1 LNKAIKTLGYAC
13 CCLLVWS
20 YSLAQ
25 AQQSGDADTTLPYP
39 IEDRAYDHLTGV
51 SGNNAVDLNDPRAIR
66 KDVQYDPRT
75 GRFVITETIGGRYF
89 RNPTY
94 LTFEEFLE
102 WQQAES
108 VDNYFEQRSR
118 AIDRAV
124 RDTRQPRL
132 ELGDDAAKP
141 FSQKFKVDIQP
152 RGSVDIT
159 LGVTS
164 QKVDNPTL
172 REDQR
177 KQTNFD
183 FDMNIQMNVTGQI
196 GDFMN
201 LNTNFN
207 TKTTFNF
214 ENQIKLAYEGKEDK
228 IIKLIEAGNVSLPLR
243 GTLIRGSQSLFGLK
257 TQLQFGRLYIT
268 NILSQQK
275 SEVESITAEGGSQ
288 LKEFEVKADEYEE
301 NKHYFFTHFFRDG
314 YNQNLE
320 RVPVINTPAV
330 INRLEVWV
338 TNKTRQTEEIR
349 EIVALADLAETDR
362 LVNDDFFDPA
372 AGPYPNNRSNT
383 LYSTVLQNEAL
394 LRNPSTVISY
404 LQNNLGLQPIDEFE
418 KTSARKLAPTEY
430 TFHQRLGYISLNQT
444 LKPDEVLAV
453 AIEFTVN
460 GEVYKIGEFSSDLPP
475 STDTLDTRDRV
486 LVLKMLK
493 GTSIRTNLPIWD
505 LMMKNVYTL
514 QAFQVDRE
522 DFLFEVYYQDPGGG
536 DKRYLPEGGDI
547 TGDRLISV
555 LGLDRLNNQLDPQ
568 SDGVFDYIPN
578 VTINPRTGRVYFPLI
593 EPFGDDMRALINND
607 AIADQIVYDVL
618 YDSTKVSAQQRP
630 EFNRFIMK
638 GRYKSSVS
646 NEIRLNAFNIPRGSV
661 TVTAG
666 GQVLQENVHYTVDY
680 NLGRVRIIDEGIA
693 NSGIPVNVQF
703 ENNTLFGLRNKS
715 LIGTRLD
722 YKVSDKINIGA
733 THMRL
738 AEKPFTEKVNVG
750 DDPIRNNIIGLD
762 FNYETTSEAI
772 TRGMNKIS
780 FSEST
785 APSRISVSGEAAHF
799 MPGHAKAVDQDN
811 SGVVYVDDFE
821 GSSVNYDIKFPFI
834 AWQLATTPT
843 GVRDR
848 FGNELFP
855 ESNLSDDI
863 VYGYN
868 RARLAW
874 YQIDGTFY
882 NSNSSNNPLAGN
894 TAEREDIY
902 TRLYFER
909 QIFPNRENANLNNP
923 PLYTFDLSYFPEERG
938 PYNFETD
945 GVPGISAGINPDGTL
960 KDPESRWAGVMR
972 SIQTNDFE
980 ASNVEFIEFWVLD
993 PFLNSLNERQGKLL
1007 IHLGTVSEDVLK
1019 DSRKLYENG
1028 LPRPNNLARVDT
1040 SNWGVT
1046 PSISNAITNSFDSDP
1061 DVIAV
1066 QDAGFDGLGD
1076 EDELEFRTEFLDRLQ
1091 PIVDASAFDAV
1102 LQDPSGDNYIY
1113 PLDPGAFDEDEGII
1127 ERYRNYNGSQG
1138 NSSYNAST
1146 SLNTNGNAVNQPD
1159 DEDLND
1165 DNTLN
1170 EIEEYYQYT
1179 VDFDPQEFN
1188 ASQFIVD
1195 RVDVPVSVD
1204 GRPDT
1209 AVWYQVKIPIQAYDQ
1224 RVGNIQDF
1232 RSIKSM
1238 RMVLT
1243 GFSEPVV
1250 VRFAELGLIRNQ
1262 WRRYTLDL
1270 AESNEVLGTD
1280 NFNRTDFT
1288 VSAISVEENSGRTP
1302 IPYAIPPGIRR
1313 ETTIGGVNNAFQN
1326 EQSLSLQVC
1335 ELNDGDSRAIYKVL
1349 ELDLRNFNRL
1359 KMFAHA
1365 ESLNT
1370 PEGQLLPID
1379 DGDVNLFMRIGSDFT
1394 ENFYEYEI
1402 PLNVTPAGNY
1412 NPNNDNDRLAIWP
1425 EENNLDILLDT
1436 LTKVK
1441 QLRNSNEF
1449 SPIFPYYYVDGRG
1462 NRITIK
1468 GNPDLGRAAVVMVG
1482 IRNPKRVI
1490 GRNDEFDDG
1499 LPKCAEVWINELRLA
1514 GFDERGGWAALGRV
1528 DMQLGDVGNISVS
1541 GAMHTIGFGQLEQRL
1556 NDRYQDDFYQVDV
1569 AASLEM
1575 GKFLP
1580 PKAALQI
1587 PVYANF
1593 SHAVSTPQYDPYE
1606 LDIELDDKLRAV
1618 EANADLTPQER
1629 NEQKAKIKDQAQDVT
1644 TIKAVNVTNMKK
1656 LRTGAQRPPRVYD
1669 VENFDLSYSYTQI
1682 TKHNPTLELDEVT
1695 RHKGSLG
1702 YNHSP
1707 QPKYWQPFKKMTST
1721 HKYLRPI
1728 KEFNINFLPSNIS
1741 FRTEI
1746 YRQFGERVIRDI
1758 GDDGLVIDPTFDKYF
1773 TWDRFYDYKHNLTK
1787 SISMDFSAV
1796 VNTRI
1801 DEPEGRINTPEKKDS
1816 LWNNFWNWGR
1826 KVNYEHRFNAS
1837 YNVPF
1842 KNIPLLDWMTG
1853 RARYSSTYGWTAA
1866 SLAAEELGNIVSNS
1880 QNIQVNGELNLKNL
1894 YNKLAFLKPYN
1905 TPSNKKVSKESY
1917 NQARD
1922 RAENNKNRIQ
1932 GNIDKKLADLEEKEM
1947 EIEEARADTAM
1958 TRADIKVLR
1967 KDKKKIRNQ
1976 VRKLKEDKRKVT
1988 PGAHPA
1994 ANAFLQPVLGVK
2006 RVSVTYDDKRATTLP
2021 GFVPTPTLFGQD
2033 FSNSAP
2039 GFGFLFGAQ
2048 KDTSWLYD
2056 ISEKGWITEDSTFYY
2071 PYLQTR
2077 QRNLS
2082 FKVVF
2087 EPLRD
2092 FRVDINWDKNWSENY
2107 TEYFKRVDSE
2117 SGFQHLAPATTG
2129 NYSISFIMFKTM
2141 FDKLDE
2147 NNFSTAFREFENLRS
2162 QYSAEFSELNP
2173 NSDGAFIDQ
2182 DSIVLNQYFEGYGPY
2197 SQDVLIPAFIAA
2209 YTGKDPSKVK
2219 LNPLKTIPLP
2229 NWRLTYTGLAK
2240 YAWAKKVFK
2249 NFKLS
2254 HGYTSTFSIGNYASE
2269 LSYRG
2274 TSGLSGDAS
2283 YFVPSA
2289 LDSLSSNYYSL
2300 YNIPQIQI
2308 TEVLQPL
2315 IGIDITW
2322 VNGLT
2327 SNFEYKRSRTL
2338 GFSFLDYQLSEN
2350 RSAEFTGSIGYNLT
2364 GVNLPFKIRGKT
2376 VQSDINFRFDISH
2389 RNDRT
2394 VNYKLDQDIAE
2405 PTRGAKTLTFSPT
2418 IDYVVNKQLNIR
2430 FFYEFRKTV
2439 PATLASYP
2447 VTTGRGGI
2455 TVRFNLE
2462 PGSLFNR
2469 DDQGGDGDGV
2479 FGGGGR

>member
-1 LNKAIKTLGYAC
+1 MIKTCRYICYCVFLSIGI
-13 CCLLVWS
+13 LN
-20 YSLAQ
+20 
-25 AQQSGDADTTLPYP
+25 AQQDPPADPELPYP
-39 IEDRAYDHLTGV
+39 IDDRAYDHLTQDED
-51 SGNNAVDLNDPRAIR
+51 NNSVDLNDPRAIKKEVR
-66 KDVQYDPRT
+66 YDPKT
-75 GRFVITETIGGRYF
+75 GRFVILETIGGRYF

-102 WQQAES
+102 WQKTES
-108 VDNYFEQRSR
+108 VENYFEQRSR
-118 AIDRAV
+118 AIDLAERES
-124 RDTRQPRL
+124 RQPKL
-132 ELGDDAAKP
+132 EISEESIGGFK
-141 FSQKFKVDIQP
+141 QKFPVDIQP

-183 FDMNIQMNVTGQI
+183 FDMNIQMNVTGSI

-275 SEVESITAEGGSQ
+275 SEVESIVAEGGSQ

-301 NKHYFFTHFFRDG
+301 NKHYFFAHFFREG
-314 YNQNLE
+314 YEDNLDL
-320 RVPVINTPAV
+320 VPVINTPAV
-330 INRLEVWV
+330 INRIEVWV
-338 TNKTRQTEEIR
+338 TNKTRQTEDIR
-349 EIVALADLAETDR
+349 EIVALSDLGERDR
-362 LVNDDFFDPA
+362 LVNSGFSNPA
-372 AGPYPNNRSNT
+372 APPYPSNGSNR
-383 LYSTVLQNEAL
+383 LYSTL
-394 LRNPSTVISY
+394 LNNDDKLRDPTTVISY
-404 LQNNLGLQPIDEFE
+404 LQNDIGLQPIDEFE
-418 KTSARKLAPTEY
+418 KTSARKLSPTEFTY
-430 TFHQRLGYISLNQT
+430 HERLGYISLNQT

-453 AIEFTVN
+453 AVEFTVN

-475 STDTLDTRDRV
+475 STDTLDVRDRV

-493 GTSIRTNLPIWD
+493 GTSLRTNLPIWD
-505 LMMKNVYTL
+505 LMMKNVYSL
-514 QAFQVDRE
+514 QAFQVNAE
-522 DFLFEVYYQDPGGG
+522 DFLFEIYYQDPGGG
-536 DKRYLPEGGDI
+536 DKRYLPVGGDI
-547 TGDRLISV
+547 TGKRLISV

-568 SDGVFDYIPN
+568 PDGVFDYIPN
-578 VTINPRTGRVYFPLI
+578 VTINPRTGRIYFPLI
-593 EPFGDDMRALINND
+593 EPFGQDLRELINDDNV
-607 AIADQIVYDVL
+607 ADQIVYDIL
-618 YDSTKVSAQQRP
+618 YDSTKVTAQQRP
-630 EFNRFIMK
+630 EFNRYIMK

-661 TVTAG
+661 TVSAG

-722 YKVSDKINIGA
+722 YKISDKINIGA

-750 DDPIRNNIIGLD
+750 DDPIRNNILGVD
-762 FNYETTSEAI
+762 FNYETESEAL
-772 TRGMNKIS
+772 TRGMSKIS
-780 FSEST
+780 FSEAT

-834 AWQLATTPT
+834 SWQLASTPT
-843 GVRDR
+843 NVKDR
-848 FGNELFP
+848 FGNSLFP
-855 ESNLSDDI
+855 EATLSDSL
-863 VYGYN
+863 VYGFN
-868 RARLAW
+868 RARLSW

-882 NSNSSNNPLAGN
+882 NTNSSSNPLSGN

-923 PLYTFDLSYFPEERG
+923 PLYTFDLSFFPEERG

-945 GVPGISAGINPDGTL
+945 GVAGISAGLNPDGTL
-960 KDPESRWAGVMR
+960 RDPASRWGGVMR

-993 PFLNSLNERQGKLL
+993 PFLNSFGEKKGKLL

-1028 LPRPNNLARVDT
+1028 LPRPNNLTRVDT

-1046 PSISNAITNSFDSDP
+1046 PTISNAITNSFDSDP
-1061 DVIAV
+1061 DVISV
-1066 QDAGFDGLGD
+1066 QDVGFDGLGD
-1076 EDELEFRTEFLDRLQ
+1076 DDELTFHGSYLDRIQ
-1091 PIVDASAFDAV
+1091 PIIDGSVYDE
-1102 LQDPSGDNYIY
+1102 LLTDPSNDNYIY
-1113 PLDPGAFDEDEGII
+1113 PLDPDLFTEDQGIV
-1127 ERYRNYNGSQG
+1127 ERYKRYNGSQG
-1138 NSSYNAST
+1138 NSSYNSSGT
-1146 SLNTNGNAVNQPD
+1146 TNTNGNARNQPD

-1170 EIEEYYQYT
+1170 EVEEYYQYT
-1179 VDFDPQEFN
+1179 LDFDPVEFA
-1188 ASQFIVD
+1188 ASEFV
-1195 RVDVPVSVD
+1195 VTTVEVPVSVD

-1209 AVWYQVKIPIQAYDQ
+1209 AIWYQVKIPIQSYDQ

-1232 RSIKSM
+1232 RSIKYM
-1238 RMVLT
+1238 RMIMTDFEQPAVL
-1243 GFSEPVV
+1243 
-1250 VRFAELGLIRNQ
+1250 RFAELGLIRNQ
-1262 WRRYTLDL
+1262 WRRYSLDL
-1270 AESNEVLGTD
+1270 AESNEVLGSD
-1280 NFNRTDFT
+1280 DFNSTEFN
-1288 VSAISVEENSGRTP
+1288 VSAISVEENSNRAP
-1302 IPYAIPPGIRR
+1302 IPYAIPPGISR

-1326 EQSLSLQVC
+1326 EQALSLQVC

-1349 ELDLRNFNRL
+1349 DLDLRNFNQL

-1365 ESLNT
+1365 EDLNT

-1379 DGDVNLFMRIGSDFT
+1379 DGDVSLFMRIGSDFT
-1394 ENFYEYEI
+1394 ENYYEYEI
-1402 PLNVTPAGNY
+1402 SLQVTKGVDF
-1412 NPNNDNDRLAIWP
+1412 NPNNDNDRLLIWP
-1425 EENNLDILLDT
+1425 AENNLDIQLDT

-1441 QLRNSNEF
+1441 QLRNIRDV
-1449 SPIFPYYYVDGRG
+1449 SPIFPYYYTDGRG
-1462 NRITIK
+1462 NRITVK
-1468 GNPDLGRAAVVMVG
+1468 GNPDLGRAAVVMIG

-1490 GRNDEFDDG
+1490 GSNDQFDDG
-1499 LPKCAEVWINELRLA
+1499 QPKCAEVWINELRLA

-1541 GAMHTIGFGQLEQRL
+1541 GTMHTIGFGQLEQRL
-1556 NDRYQDDFYQVDV
+1556 NDRYQDNFYQLDV
-1569 AASLEM
+1569 ALSLEM

-1580 PKAALQI
+1580 PKAGLQI

-1606 LDIELDDKLRAV
+1606 LDIELEEQFRAI
-1618 EANADLTPQER
+1618 EADGDLTSQEKKD
-1629 NEQKAKIKDQAQDVT
+1629 EKARIKDQAQDVT
-1644 TIKAVNVTNMKK
+1644 TIKAINVTNMKK
-1656 LRTGAQRPPRVYD
+1656 IRTNSKKDPRVYD
-1669 VENFDLSYSYTQI
+1669 VENFDLSYSFSQI
-1682 TKHNPTLELDEVT
+1682 TKHNPTLEHDEVT
-1695 RHKGSLG
+1695 KHKGSLG
-1702 YNHSP
+1702 WNHSP
-1707 QPKYWQPFKKMTST
+1707 KPIYWEPFKKVVST
-1721 HKYLRPI
+1721 HKYLKPI
-1728 KEFNINFLPSNIS
+1728 KALNINIFPSNLS

-1746 YRQFGERVIRDI
+1746 FRQFGERKIRDI
-1758 GDDGLVIDPTFDKYF
+1758 GEDGLLIEPTYDKYF
-1773 TWDRFYDYKHNLTK
+1773 TWDRLYDYKHNITK
-1787 SISMDFSAV
+1787 SISIDFSSV

-1801 DEPEGRINTPEKKDS
+1801 DEPEGAIDTQEKKDS
-1816 LWNNFWNWGR
+1816 LRASFWTFGR
-1826 KVNYEHRFNAS
+1826 KVNYEHRFNAN

-1842 KNIPLLDWMTG
+1842 KNIPIMDWMTG
-1853 RARYSSTYGWTAA
+1853 RVKYNSTYGWTAA
-1866 SLAAEELGNIVSNS
+1866 SLAATNLGNITSNS
-1880 QNIQVNGELNLKNL
+1880 QNIQVNGELNFKNL
-1894 YNKLAFLKPYN
+1894 YNKLPFLKPYN
-1905 TPSNKKVSKESY
+1905 TTSSKKINKENYNKSK
-1917 NQARD
+1917 D
-1922 RAENNKNRIQ
+1922 RAIKNKDRIQ
-1932 GNIDKKLADLEEKEM
+1932 GNIDKKLAEKEKKEF
-1947 EIEEARADTAM
+1947 EIAEAKIDTSF
-1958 TRADIKVLR
+1958 TRKDVKVLK
-1967 KDKKKIRNQ
+1967 KDRTKIKNQ
-1976 VRKLKEDKRKVT
+1976 LRKLKEDKRKVV
-1988 PGAHPA
+1988 PEAHPVI
-1994 ANAFLQPVLGVK
+1994 NAFVKPILGVK
-2006 RVSVTYDDKRATTLP
+2006 RVSVTYDDKRGTTLP
-2021 GFVPTPTLFGQD
+2021 GFMPTPNLFGQD
-2033 FSNSAP
+2033 FNNSAP

-2048 KDTSWLYD
+2048 KDTSWLSQAAKND
-2056 ISEKGWITEDSTFYY
+2056 WITSDSTFYY
-2071 PYLQTR
+2071 QFLQTR
-2077 QRNLS
+2077 QKNLN

-2087 EPLRD
+2087 EPFRD
-2092 FRVDINWDKNWSENY
+2092 FRVDITWNKTWSENY
-2107 TEYFKRVDSE
+2107 SEYFKRVDSE

-2129 NYSISFIMFKTM
+2129 SYSISFVMFKTM

-2147 NNFSTAFREFENLRS
+2147 NNFSNAFRDFENLRAD
-2162 QYSAEFSELNP
+2162 YSEEFALLNP
-2173 NSDGAFIDQ
+2173 NSNGSFIDQ
-2182 DSIVLNQYFEGYGPY
+2182 DSIILNQYFEGYGPY
-2197 SQDVLIPAFIAA
+2197 SQDVLIPALIAA

-2240 YAWAKKVFK
+2240 YDWAKKIFK

-2254 HGYTSTFSIGNYASE
+2254 HGYSSTFSIGNYASE
-2269 LSYRG
+2269 LSYEG
-2274 TSGLSGDAS
+2274 TGGFTGEES

-2289 LDSLSSNYYSL
+2289 LDSLSSNFYGL
-2300 YNIPQIQI
+2300 YNVPQISV

-2322 VNGLT
+2322 INGLT

-2364 GVNLPFKIRGKT
+2364 GVKMPFKIRGKT
-2376 VQSDINFRFDISH
+2376 IENDINFRFDISH

-2418 IDYVVNKQLNIR
+2418 IDYVINKQLNVR
-2430 FFYEFRKTV
+2430 FFYEFRKTT

-2447 VTTGRGGI
+2447 VTTARGGI
-2455 TVRFNLE
+2455 TIRFNLE
-2462 PGSLFNR
+2462 TRLCSIKMTTRVRAVETSVLKLL
-2469 DDQGGDGDGV
+2469 
-2479 FGGGGR
+2479 